1 MSIPSP
7 KRARECSPKPYVA
20 NGTTYLATHLIPF
33 LIFITQDKWGS
44 SALFPRV
51 ARAHGCQV
59 SPPFNQPLL
68 VLSTPYK
75 SHLPITCRI
84 RLQPHTLAFVRIR
97 LLPVTGGTVV
107 ASSGAFTDAR
117 SGAAITQV
125 VLRAGQYIIELEVD
139 GPGANVNFTL
149 MVYSMTAGISL
160 AQL

>member
-1 MSIPSP
+1 MFAKTIRGEWYDLFGDASDPLSDFHNAGQMGLIRVIPSSCP
-7 KRARECSPKPYVA
+7 RPRMSSKSP
-20 NGTTYLATHLIPF
+20 L
-33 LIFITQDKWGS
+33 
-44 SALFPRV
+44 
-51 ARAHGCQV
+51 
-59 SPPFNQPLL
+59 QPTLL